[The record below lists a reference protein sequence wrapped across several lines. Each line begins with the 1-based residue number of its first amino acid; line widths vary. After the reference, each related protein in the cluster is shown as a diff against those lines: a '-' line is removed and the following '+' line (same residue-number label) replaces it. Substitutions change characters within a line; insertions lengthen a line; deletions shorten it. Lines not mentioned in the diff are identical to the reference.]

1 MVHHFRKSKGKGEAP
16 EIAGSFA
23 LQAWWEQILYFE
35 RKMGQNFSR
44 VAFASKDAGPS
55 PALCARM
62 SETVPPPEFI
72 VEGETGR

>member
-1 MVHHFRKSKGKGEAP
+1 MPALEYPGEGDA
-16 EIAGSFA
+16 
-23 LQAWWEQILYFE
+23 Q
-35 RKMGQNFSR
+35 R
-44 VAFASKDAGPS
+44 VE